1 MSVEIACLSNKISS
15 GEIRGQDKT
24 IQDKKTR
31 QEDKTRR
38 QDKTR
43 QDKTMRFIKLFPVQ
57 VNFDQKKRYDALLQT
72 YMLS

>member
-43 QDKTMRFIKLFPVQ
+43 KDKTRQDKTRQDKTRQDDEIHK
-57 VNFDQKKRYDALLQT
+57 T
-72 YMLS
+72 LSCSSKF